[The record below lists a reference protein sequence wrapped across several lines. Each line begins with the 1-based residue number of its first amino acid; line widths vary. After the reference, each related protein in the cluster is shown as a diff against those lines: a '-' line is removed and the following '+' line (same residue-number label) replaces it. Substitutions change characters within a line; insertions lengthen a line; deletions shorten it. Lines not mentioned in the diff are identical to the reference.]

1 MGLSADERLRLELR
15 VRALQDQLD
24 DLARRLLE
32 ISKAVREPST
42 YSAERRDS

>member
-1 MGLSADERLRLELR
+1 LSTDERLRLELR
-15 VRALQDQLD
+15 VQKLQGQLD

-32 ISKAVREPST
+32 ISKAVREAFT